1 MASDF
6 PTLKSIRDNALTILK
21 NQGINFTIETFD
33 NIENIEASI
42 LPHGQLRYD
51 RVDYENTHGQR
62 GSYGEILFFTRVVYK
77 NSSKRVAQDNQ
88 MEWTDLIR
96 KALTVDALN
105 SGDLAVSKLVSLV
118 TTVNIEVDNT
128 DSGGR
133 TALEYEM
140 SIRYRESP

>member
-6 PTLKSIRDNALTILK
+6 PTLKSIRDNVFTVLK
-21 NQGINFTIETFD
+21 SKGINFTVETYD
-33 NIENIEASI
+33 NIDNIEASI
-42 LPHGQLRYD
+42 LPHGQVRYD

-62 GSYGEILFFTRVVYK
+62 SSYAEVLFFIRVVFK
-77 NSSKRVAQDNQ
+77 NNNKKVSQDKQ

-96 KALTVDALN
+96 KGLTVDALN
-105 SGDLAVSKLVSLV
+105 INDLVTSKLVSLV

-128 DSGGR
+128 DSGGL

-140 SIRYRESP
+140 LIRYREL